1 MYTISEINTIISI
14 NSILQDKNS
23 SLELKIKS
31 LEEKINSLEEK
42 NSSIEKEKLSLID
55 DNLELQ
61 RQVKLLNYLLYAIKS
76 EKKRKLPE
84 DSRQLWLFD
93 EAEFVHDNA
102 NEDLTTKTQ
111 VSVQTVSKPRKK
123 RGRKPLPPDL
133 PRVERIIDIPE
144 NEKICDCGARLVK
157 IGEEVSEKLNII
169 PAKIEIIRTVRPKY
183 ACPQCEGTDDDR
195 PTVRI
200 ASMPPQLIKHG
211 IATPS
216 LITFILIQKFA
227 DALPLY
233 RQSKIFARL
242 GVDISRSTMSKWILE
257 AAAACLPLRERL
269 YQHLRSG
276 PTLNFDETPVQ
287 VLREEG
293 RKNTT
298 KSYMWVARGGLPGHP
313 VVLFTY
319 SPSRSAEVPK
329 QIIGKF
335 KGFLQTDGYNGYKA
349 VGNREGVTHVGCLV
363 HVRREFDHASKV
375 GDTKIAG
382 TASTILDIIANIY
395 HAENVFRENK
405 LTQEPLLEARQKII
419 KPLLENIEELMLNAQ
434 ERVPKSSLLG
444 KAVAYGLGQWPY
456 ILNYLKCPWLTPD
469 NNVAENAIRPFVVGR
484 KNWLFSGSPK
494 GASASA
500 FFYSL
505 IETAKANGL
514 EPQKYLWQTLES
526 IPSAKTD
533 EDFEALMP
541 WQH

>member
-1 MYTISEINTIISI
+1 MYTIAEITNIISL
-14 NSILQDKNS
+14 NNVLQDKIL
-23 SLELKIKS
+23 SLELNNKS
-31 LEEKINSLEEK
+31 LQEKILSLEEK
-42 NSSIEKEKLSLID
+42 NSSIEKDKLSLID

-61 RQVKLLNYLLYAIKS
+61 RQVKLLNYILYAIKS

-84 DSRQLWLFD
+84 DNRQLWLFD

-102 NEDLTTKTQ
+102 NENLTTETPI
-111 VSVQTVSKPRKK
+111 SVPTVAKPRKK

-133 PRVERIIDIPE
+133 PRVERLIDIPE
-144 NEKICDCGARLVK
+144 NEKICNCGARLVK

-169 PAKIEIIRTVRPKY
+169 PAKFEIVRTVRPKY

-233 RQSKIFARL
+233 RQNKIFARF
-242 GVDISRSTMSKWILE
+242 GVDISRSTMSNWILE
-257 AAAACLPLRERL
+257 TAAACRPLQEQL
-269 YQHLRSG
+269 YRHLRSG
-276 PTLNFDETPVQ
+276 PTLNLDETPVQ

-298 KSYMWVARGGLPGHP
+298 TSYMWVARGGQTGHT

-319 SPSRSAEVPK
+319 SPSRSAKVAA
-329 QIIGKF
+329 QIIGNF
-335 KGFLQTDGYNGYKA
+335 EGFLQTDGYKGYEA
-349 VGNREGVTHVGCLV
+349 VGAREGITHVGCLV
-363 HVRREFDHASKV
+363 HVRREFLHASKV
-375 GDTKIAG
+375 GDTKLTG
-382 TASTILDIIANIY
+382 TASTILDIIASIY
-395 HAENVFRENK
+395 HAEKEFREKN
-405 LTQEPLLEARQKII
+405 LTQKLLLEARQKTI
-419 KPLLENIEELMLNAQ
+419 KPLLDNIEELMLNAQ
-434 ERVPKSSLLG
+434 ARVPKSSLLG
-444 KAVAYGLGQWPY
+444 KAVAYGLAQWTY

-484 KNWLFSGSPK
+484 KNWLFSGSPQ
-494 GASASA
+494 GAHASA

-505 IETAKANGL
+505 IESAKANGL
-514 EPQKYLWQTLES
+514 DPQKYLWQTLEK
-526 IPSAKTD
+526 IPTATTN

-541 WQH
+541 WQQ